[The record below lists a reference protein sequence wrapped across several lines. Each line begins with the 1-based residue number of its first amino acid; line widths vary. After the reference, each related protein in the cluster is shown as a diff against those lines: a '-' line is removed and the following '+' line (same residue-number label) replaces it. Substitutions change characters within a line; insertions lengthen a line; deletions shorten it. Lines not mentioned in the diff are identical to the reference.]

1 MAKTLS
7 LEKILPSL
15 PTLPL
20 HDLLTLKD
28 SVEAE
33 IGKQEKDA
41 QATID
46 KANEVIN
53 LIKNG
58 K

>member
-1 MAKTLS
+1 MAKLN

-20 HDLLTLKD
+20 HELLLLKEN
-28 SVEAE
+28 VEAE
-33 IGKQEKDA
+33 IGKQEQEA
-41 QATID
+41 QELIK
-46 KANEVIN
+46 KANEVID